1 MSSHDFSFDQ
11 DLPQWQGPAW
21 IERASQWVRARQA
34 ALLVAGIGFQF
45 AVLLV
50 MIGMLAT
57 PLLVGETILLR
68 TEPIDPRDLFRGD
81 YVTLGYEIA
90 RIPPEG
96 VPGLDISRPYG
107 RWRHRAPNDQ
117 TVYVSLAPEA
127 DGRHYRATGASTTRP
142 TSGKFI
148 KGTYRDDWG
157 RRRLTFGI
165 ESFYVPEGT
174 GRKYE
179 DAQRTRR
186 LAAEVA
192 LTPWGQAA
200 LKDLKIE

>member
-1 MSSHDFSFDQ
+1 
-11 DLPQWQGPAW
+11 
-21 IERASQWVRARQA
+21 V
-34 ALLVAGIGFQF
+34 LLVVAGIGFQLG
-45 AVLLV
+45 VLVV
-50 MIGMLAT
+50 MIGILAT

-81 YVTLGYEIA
+81 YVRLGYEIA

-96 VPGLDISRPYG
+96 VPGLDVSRTYG
-107 RWRHRAPNDQ
+107 RWRHRALGDQ
-117 TVYVSLAPEA
+117 TVYVSLAPEP
-127 DGRHYRATGASTTRP
+127 DGRLYRATGMSITRP
-142 TSGKFI
+142 ASGKFI

-165 ESFYVPEGT
+165 ESFYVSEGT

-179 DAQRTRR
+179 DAQRTRH

-192 LTPWGQAA
+192 LTRWGQAA